1 MTKNDYDL
9 LIKICQY
16 SLRKGNDLN
25 KEQIADIDRMLTKL
39 YNKRNPMEKLDALVR
54 NKKMGQRTRIRNG

>member
-16 SLRKGNDLN
+16 SLRKGYCLDQD
-25 KEQIADIDRMLTKL
+25 QISDIDRMLNKL
-39 YNKRNPMEKLDALVR
+39 YNKRNSREKLDALVR
-54 NKKMGQRTRIRNG
+54 NKKVGKTTGVRNS

>member
-16 SLRKGNDLN
+16 SLRKGYGLDQD
-25 KEQIADIDRMLTKL
+25 QISDIDRMLNKL
-39 YNKRNPMEKLDALVR
+39 YNKRNSREKLDALVR
-54 NKKMGQRTRIRNG
+54 NKKVGKTTGVRNS